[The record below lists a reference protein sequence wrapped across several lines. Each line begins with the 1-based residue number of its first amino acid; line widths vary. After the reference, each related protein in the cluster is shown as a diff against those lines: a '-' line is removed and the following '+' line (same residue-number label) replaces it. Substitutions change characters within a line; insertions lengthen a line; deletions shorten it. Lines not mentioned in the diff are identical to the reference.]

1 MIKMNKL
8 NQFGDTLI
16 EVLISATV
24 ISLAIGGAYS
34 VANRSLKTARQS
46 QERVEATKLV
56 EGQIEQLKALSHA
69 VNDQGIFA
77 GGTFCLTDGVKTN
90 NSFASGILPLDSDPL
105 TTPNP
110 YANEC
115 KKRELYHI
123 AIEKTSPDE
132 FTIVARWFSIGGSI
146 KEQVNTKYRLYP

>member
-1 MIKMNKL
+1 MFKRRRL

-16 EVLISATV
+16 EVLIAATV

-46 QERVEATKLV
+46 QERVEATKIV
-56 EGQIEQLKALSHA
+56 EGQIEQLKALSQA
-69 VNDQGIFA
+69 TDDQGIF
-77 GGTFCLTDGVKTN
+77 GGSVFCLTDGLRKPNTGM
-90 NSFASGILPLDSDPL
+90 ASIPSLDSDPL

-110 YANEC
+110 YANDC

-123 AIEKTSPDE
+123 AIQKTGSDE
-132 FTIVARWFSIGGSI
+132 FTVVARWFSIGSSG
-146 KEQVNTKYRLYP
+146 KEQVSTKYRLYP